1 MGLRSFET
9 FRSCFRVLK
18 IYQLENPKILIPV
31 LSTSILLPRKNYA
44 TKLKIK
50 FEKAL
55 NTDTAALRGKKISLS
70 CPFNIILHDIFCG
83 KYDYSR
89 RTVRVLNGVNMNI
102 NPGERVALVGESGS
116 GKTTIMHLL
125 QR

>member
-1 MGLRSFET
+1 MKGHDNETFIFIFFYKEFLLGLRSFET

-31 LSTSILLPRKNYA
+31 LSTSILVPRKNYA

-55 NTDTAALRGKKISLS
+55 NTDAAASGGKKSRCHVPLMLFFTI
-70 CPFNIILHDIFCG
+70 CTVEDMIIPGGRCECW
-83 KYDYSR
+83 
-89 RTVRVLNGVNMNI
+89 TV
-102 NPGERVALVGESGS
+102 
-116 GKTTIMHLL
+116 
-125 QR
+125 